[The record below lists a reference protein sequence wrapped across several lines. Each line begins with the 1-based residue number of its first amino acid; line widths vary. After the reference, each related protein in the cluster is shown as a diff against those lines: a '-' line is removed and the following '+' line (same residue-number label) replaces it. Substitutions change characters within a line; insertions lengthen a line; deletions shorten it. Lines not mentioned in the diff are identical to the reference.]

1 MSSCLMSFSTSQTNS
16 ETFWVNHSWIAPRS
30 LTPRMNR
37 FTNVNLFCFQKKNHT
52 WDLNKFPMT
61 KNQIIW
67 NSNLWMWTIK
77 VFKDIC
83 QLNLLLQW
91 LDSLRQSLIYWKKS
105 WLLKKLKCKRNSILK
120 RQLFKKILT
129 KKYWMWLKNLK
140 MKRILISRLLIK
152 LFWNW
157 KIKCSLLKMNFKM
170 RWKEKK
176 KLNCYIK
183 SNVSIFL
190 NLKRKFNLFI
200 SSALNFWKKPKMN
213 QKNKTRLNTWTS

>member
-1 MSSCLMSFSTSQTNS
+1 MQC
-16 ETFWVNHSWIAPRS
+16 
-30 LTPRMNR
+30 
-37 FTNVNLFCFQKKNHT
+37 
-52 WDLNKFPMT
+52 
-61 KNQIIW
+61 
-67 NSNLWMWTIK
+67 
-77 VFKDIC
+77 
-83 QLNLLLQW
+83 
-91 LDSLRQSLIYWKKS
+91 LDSLRQSLIYLKKN

-170 RWKEKK
+170 HWKEKK

-183 SNVSIFL
+183 SNVNIFL
-190 NLKRKFNLFI
+190 NLKRKFNPFI

-213 QKNKTRLNTWTS
+213 QKNKIRLNTWTS